1 VRLKFAQIAVAAALL
16 AGAGFAPRASAQQN
30 PDTMMPEASASK
42 AKQILSDLINA
53 RGGSGYLEAREGEC
67 TGTRAQFG
75 HNEDITGY
83 VGFTDSRRY
92 PDKQRLEYTAKSHN
106 LKSVINTVIGVDG
119 LDWSHG
125 GVIIALYNGDRGW
138 TLDRSGITELPVT
151 SVAEFQEQTKRNI
164 DNVLRVRL
172 KNEKGWLYR
181 YGGSDT
187 ADLKEVE
194 WVELTDPEGRMFR
207 LAVDHSTR
215 LLVLSVVTTEN
226 EETREHDDDVT
237 RYTNYQ
243 LKDTVWTP
251 MQVSREHN
259 GRREAQFFYTEC
271 RYNPGFPGDFFEK
284 DSLQKRTSDAHV
296 KKSKSDQN

>member
-1 VRLKFAQIAVAAALL
+1 VRMKFAQFAVVAWLLSATFAL
-16 AGAGFAPRASAQQN
+16 RASAQN
-30 PDTMMPEASASK
+30 PDTMMPEASAAK

-53 RGGSGYLEAREGEC
+53 RGGAAYIEAQEGEC

-75 HNEDITGY
+75 HNEAVTGY

-92 PDKQRLEYTAKSHN
+92 PDKERLEYTAKSHN
-106 LKSVINTVIGVDG
+106 LKSIVNVVIGVEG

-151 SVAEFQEQTKRNI
+151 SVSEFIEQTKRSI

-181 YGGSDT
+181 FGGSDT
-187 ADLKEVE
+187 VDLKEVE
-194 WVELTDPEGRMFR
+194 WVELTDPEGRQFR

-215 LLVLSVVTTEN
+215 LLVRSVVITEN
-226 EETREHDDDVT
+226 EETRERDDDVT
-237 RYTNYQ
+237 EYTNYQ

-251 MQVSREHN
+251 MQISRDHN
-259 GRREAQFFYTEC
+259 GRRAAQIFYTSC
-271 RYNPGFPGDFFEK
+271 RFNPGFPSDFFDK
-284 DSLQKRTSDAHV
+284 DSLQKKTSDAHV
-296 KKSKSDQN
+296 KKSKSDSN